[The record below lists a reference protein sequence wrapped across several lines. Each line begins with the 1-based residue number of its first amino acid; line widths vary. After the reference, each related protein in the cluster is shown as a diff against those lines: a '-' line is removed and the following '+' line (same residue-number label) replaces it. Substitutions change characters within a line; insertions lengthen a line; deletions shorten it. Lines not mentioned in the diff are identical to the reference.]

1 MKKEAALMSVSF
13 LKGSPFVFF
22 IAKNRRPATQINIK
36 VLLWLKNVKNVTS
49 SCYLMLPFGAANA
62 QNPL

>member
-1 MKKEAALMSVSF
+1 MKKEAALMSVAF

-36 VLLWLKNVKNVTS
+36 VLLWLKNVTS

>member
-13 LKGSPFVFF
+13 LKGSPFVSF
-22 IAKNRRPATQINIK
+22 IAKNRSPATQINIK
-36 VLLWLKNVKNVTS
+36 VLLWLKNVTS